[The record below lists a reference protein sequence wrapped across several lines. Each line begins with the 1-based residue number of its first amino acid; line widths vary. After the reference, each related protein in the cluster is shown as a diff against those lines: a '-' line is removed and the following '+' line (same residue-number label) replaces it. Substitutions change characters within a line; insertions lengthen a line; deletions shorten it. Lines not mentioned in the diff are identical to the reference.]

1 MIDFNECRIILHHKL
16 EQLHKKYS
24 FIIGNISMQS
34 AKFRET
40 YRYLILFTHSL
51 NSLFNQSN
59 LLIKTEVL
67 IKYSTT
73 ETDITI
79 YNVTMVVLNI
89 HTSLQ

>member
-1 MIDFNECRIILHHKL
+1 MIDFNECYIILHHKL
-16 EQLHKKYS
+16 EQSHTKYS
-24 FIIGNISMQS
+24 FIIGNISIQYG
-34 AKFRET
+34 KFREI
-40 YRYLILFTHSL
+40 YLILFTHSL

-59 LLIKTEVL
+59 LQIKTEVL